1 MVIKPR
7 VRGFI
12 CVTAHPAGCEAN
24 VQQQIDYVK
33 AQGPFNGPKRVL
45 VIGAST
51 GYGLAARISAAFA
64 SGAATV
70 GVFLE
75 RAGEGS
81 KPGTAGWYNSAAF
94 HKLAEA
100 EDLYASSVN
109 GDAFSDAVKQQTIDI
124 IKRDLGQVDLVVY
137 SLAAP
142 RRTHPKT
149 GHVYNSTLKPIGK
162 TLHQRGLDTDKEVV
176 KENVIEPATDEE
188 IANTVAVMG
197 GEDWQMWIEALD
209 QAGVLAEG
217 AKTTAFTYLGEK
229 ITHDIYW
236 NGTIGAA
243 KKDLDQ
249 RVLQI
254 REQLAAKRG
263 DARVAVL
270 KALVTQASSAI
281 PMMPLYLSLLFK
293 VMKQAGTHEGCI
305 EQVDGLYRDSLYNDK
320 PIVDE
325 DGRLRADYKELAPA
339 IQDEV
344 VALWDKVTDEN
355 LYELTDFAGY
365 KSDFLKLFGFGVEG
379 VDYEADVNPEVPI
392 SKLAQV

>member
-1 MVIKPR
+1 
-7 VRGFI
+7 
-12 CVTAHPAGCEAN
+12 
-24 VQQQIDYVK
+24 
-33 AQGPFNGPKRVL
+33 
-45 VIGAST
+45 
-51 GYGLAARISAAFA
+51 
-64 SGAATV
+64 
-70 GVFLE
+70 
-75 RAGEGS
+75 
-81 KPGTAGWYNSAAF
+81 
-94 HKLAEA
+94 
-100 EDLYASSVN
+100 
-109 GDAFSDAVKQQTIDI
+109 
-124 IKRDLGQVDLVVY
+124 
-137 SLAAP
+137 
-142 RRTHPKT
+142 
-149 GHVYNSTLKPIGK
+149 
-162 TLHQRGLDTDKEVV
+162 
-176 KENVIEPATDEE
+176 
-188 IANTVAVMG
+188 
-197 GEDWQMWIEALD
+197 MWIEALD
-209 QAGVLAEG
+209 QAGVLADG

-254 REQLAAKRG
+254 REQLAAKGG

-305 EQVDGLYRDSLYNDK
+305 EQVDGLYRDSLYNGK
-320 PIVDE
+320 PVVDE
-325 DGRLRADYKELAPA
+325 EGRLRADYKELIPE
-339 IQDEV
+339 IQNEV
-344 VALWDKVTDEN
+344 AALWDKVTDDN